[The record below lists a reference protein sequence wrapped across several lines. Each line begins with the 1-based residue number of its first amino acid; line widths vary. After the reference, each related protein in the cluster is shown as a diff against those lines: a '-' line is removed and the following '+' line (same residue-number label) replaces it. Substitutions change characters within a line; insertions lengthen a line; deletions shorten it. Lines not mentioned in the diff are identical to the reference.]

1 MKLRTRIAL
10 IASSAVA
17 VAVVLASIGAYF
29 AARNELLDQ
38 VDESLIEVAGQ
49 ARGID
54 GLATTLGG
62 IPGYGRGRIFQ
73 PRTAFDAVYVQAL
86 LLDGRAVY
94 PSEQELALPIDE
106 DDVGVVTG
114 GSMLLRDVDVGGRHL
129 RMITVSHDLG
139 AVQIARSLDEVDET
153 LKGLTLLLALVGVG
167 GVGLA
172 AGLGLVV
179 ARGALGPIGR
189 LTEAAEHVAA
199 TQELGAYIETD
210 RDDEVGRLAAAFNSM
225 LAALEE
231 SRRQQHRLVH
241 DAGHELRTPLTS
253 LRTNIELLA
262 RAEGM
267 AADQRKELLDDVTFE
282 LRELSNL
289 VTEVVDLATDA
300 STSQELLVDLDLDR
314 LVERAVDR
322 ARRRTGHPIE
332 TDLEETHL
340 EGRKA
345 MLERAVANLLD
356 NAVKWSPDGEP
367 VLISVR
373 GGRLSVRD
381 HGPGISD
388 EDLPRVFDR
397 FYRSEAARGMPG
409 SGLGL
414 SIVKRIVEEHGGS
427 VFIETTPGGGA
438 TVGFELP
445 TSNTRERVDDR

>member
-1 MKLRTRIAL
+1 VKLRTRIAL

-17 VAVVLASIGAYF
+17 VAVVLASVGAYF
-29 AARNELLDQ
+29 AARNELRDQ

-49 ARGID
+49 ARGIA

-106 DDVGVVTG
+106 GDVDVVTG
-114 GSMLLRDVDVGGRHL
+114 GEMLLRDVSVGRHL

-153 LKGLTLLLALVGVG
+153 LKGLTLLLALVGIG

-189 LTEAAEHVAA
+189 LTEAAEHVAE

-262 RAEGM
+262 RADGM
-267 AADQRKELLDDVTFE
+267 AGEQRKELLDDVTFE

-300 STSQELLVDLDLDR
+300 STSEELLVDLDLDH
-314 LVERAVDR
+314 LVERVVDR

-332 TDLEETHL
+332 VDLEETHL

-345 MLERAVANLLD
+345 MLERAVANLVD

-367 VLISVR
+367 VEIALH

-381 HGPGISD
+381 RGPGIAD

-397 FYRSEAARGMPG
+397 FYRSESARGMPG

-414 SIVKRIVEEHGGS
+414 SIVKRIVGEHGGS
-427 VFIETTPGGGA
+427 VFIESTPGGGA

-445 TSNTRERVDDR
+445 GAVGPGGGVR